1 VKRRDF
7 IRTSLLTGAAASV
20 SGGLLAACSRLE
32 GGGSAVARGTL
43 FDKIWDSHVVANL
56 GGDTDL
62 LHVDRH
68 FVHDLHATAIRS
80 VARNGYTVRS
90 PDLTYAVADH
100 SVSTLPGRTIDSAP
114 NGERAAILVES
125 ARELGIWSAGINDP
139 NQGIVHM
146 IGPESGLAQPGMVI
160 VCGDSHTCT
169 QGAMGAMA
177 WGIGSTEVSQVL
189 ISQTVIQKRP
199 QRLRI
204 NIEGRLGPWV
214 TAKDVI
220 LYTIGRLGADAGNG
234 YAVEYSGPA
243 VRAMSMEERLTI
255 CNLSVEMG
263 CRIGMVGPDDTTFE
277 YLADG
282 EFSPKREYWDLAL
295 AYWRSLPTDD
305 DASFDREVSIDAS
318 AIEPQITWGTSPEHV
333 IGVAA
338 AVPVPEQHPEDRD
351 AYRAALEYTGLTPGG
366 PIVGTKI
373 QRVFIGS
380 CANSRISDLR
390 VAARVAEGRR
400 VQPHVEAW
408 VVPGSQ
414 AVKRLAEAEGL
425 DRIFREAG
433 FQWREPGCSLC
444 LAANGEAVAPGDH
457 CVSTS
462 NRNFIGRQGRDSIT
476 HLASPPMAAAAA
488 IAGEIVDVR
497 RLMAGGAV

>member
-1 VKRRDF
+1 VKRRAF
-7 IRTSLLTGAAASV
+7 LKTTLLSGAAVAIPGSF
-20 SGGLLAACSRLE
+20 LAACSR
-32 GGGSAVARGTL
+32 AQRVAALTGRGTL
-43 FDKIWDSHVVANL
+43 FDKIWGSHVVANL

-68 FVHDLHATAIRS
+68 FVHDLHAGAFQS
-80 VARNGYTVRS
+80 VIRNGFSVRS

-114 NGERAAILVES
+114 NGQRAAVLVDS
-125 ARELGIWSAGINDP
+125 ARELGIWAAGLDDP
-139 NQGIVHM
+139 EQGIVHM
-146 IGPESGLAQPGMVI
+146 IAPESGLAQPGMLI

-169 QGAMGAMA
+169 QGAVGAMA
-177 WGIGSTEVSQVL
+177 WGIGSTEVNHVL
-189 ISQTVIQKRP
+189 ISQTIIQKRP
-199 QRLRI
+199 ETLRI

-234 YAVEYSGPA
+234 YAVEYAGPA
-243 VRAMSMEERLTI
+243 VRAMTIEERLTM

-263 CRIGMVGPDDTTFE
+263 CRIGMVGPDDSTYE
-277 YLADG
+277 YLVG
-282 EFSPKREYWDLAL
+282 GQFSPKEQYWDEAME
-295 AYWRSLPTDD
+295 YWRSLPS
-305 DASFDREVSIDAS
+305 DADARFDREETIDAS
-318 AIEPQITWGTSPEHV
+318 LIEPQITWGTSPEHV
-333 IGVAA
+333 ISVADRIPDPA
-338 AVPVPEQHPEDRD
+338 ANPQNRE
-351 AYRAALEYTGLTPGG
+351 AYRAALDYTGLAGGEPIAGTP
-366 PIVGTKI
+366 I

-400 VQPHVEAW
+400 VASNVEAW
-408 VVPGSQ
+408 VVPGSK
-414 AVKRLAEAEGL
+414 AVKRQAEAEGL
-425 DRIFREAG
+425 DRIFLAAG

-444 LAANGEAVAPGDH
+444 LASNGEFVAPGHH

-488 IAGEIVDVR
+488 IAGAIVDVR
-497 RLMAGGAV
+497 RLMEGDLA